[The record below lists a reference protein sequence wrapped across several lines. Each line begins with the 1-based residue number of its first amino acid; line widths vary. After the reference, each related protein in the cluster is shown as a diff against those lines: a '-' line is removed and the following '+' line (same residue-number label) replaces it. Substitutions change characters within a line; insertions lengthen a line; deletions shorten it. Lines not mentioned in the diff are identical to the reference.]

1 MNIILAKGGG
11 EDRIEPSGEHK
22 TMLDSTKVIL
32 LSEEANSAVI
42 SIEPLERG
50 YGHTLGNGLRRV
62 LLSSLVGAAVTK
74 VRIKGAPHQ
83 FMTLDGMT
91 EDVVDLLLNVKKI
104 RLKLHTDEEVTLKL
118 NVKGPATVT
127 AGDIAKAANVEV
139 VNPDLVLAHLA
150 DAKAHLDMELVA
162 ERGVGYVTA
171 EERVSNDPSQAQKL
185 GEILLDAHYSP
196 ITRVN
201 YTVEATRVGRITNY
215 DRLSI
220 SINTDG
226 TINPMD
232 ALQQSAKIL
241 QENYAFL
248 SGATPNA
255 ASEVVTEKPK
265 VMAHNVDKVTV
276 DELDLPPKIAN
287 RLKEN
292 GFETVDDVMNA
303 GRDSLLKMPNFGEKS
318 LKEVEVKL
326 KEKGYPGIK

>member
-1 MNIILAKGGG
+1 
-11 EDRIEPSGEHK
+11 
-22 TMLDSTKVIL
+22 MLDSTKIIL
-32 LSEEANSAVI
+32 LSEEANAAVI

-83 FMTLDGMT
+83 FMTLEGMT

-104 RLKLHTDEEVTLKL
+104 RLTVHTDEEVTLKL
-118 NVKGPATVT
+118 VAKGPATVT

-139 VNPDLVLAHLA
+139 VNPELVLAHLA
-150 DAKAHLDMELVA
+150 DAKAHLDMELVV
-162 ERGVGYVTA
+162 EKGTGYVTA
-171 EERVSNDPSQAQKL
+171 EERVSNDPSAAQKL

-220 SINTDG
+220 DLHTDG
-226 TINPMD
+226 SVKPMD
-232 ALQQSAKIL
+232 AIQQAAKIL
-241 QENYAFL
+241 NEYYSFL

-255 ASEVVTEKPK
+255 ASDVVTEKPK
-265 VMAHNVDKVTV
+265 VVAHNVDKVTV

-292 GFETVDDVMNA
+292 GFETVDDVINA

-326 KEKGYPGIK
+326 KEKGYSTIK

>member
-1 MNIILAKGGG
+1 
-11 EDRIEPSGEHK
+11 
-22 TMLDSTKVIL
+22 MLDNTKVIL
-32 LSEEANSAVI
+32 LSEDANSAVI
-42 SIEPLERG
+42 SIEPLTRG

-62 LLSSLVGAAVTK
+62 LLSSLEGAAVTK

-83 FMTLDGMT
+83 FMSLDGMT

-104 RLKLHTDEEVTLKL
+104 RLKVHGDDEVTLRL
-118 NVKGPATVT
+118 NVKGPTTVT
-127 AGDIAKAANVEV
+127 AGDIGAAANVEI
-139 VNPDLVLAHLA
+139 VNPELVLAHLS
-150 DAKAHLDMELVA
+150 DAKAHLDMELVV
-162 ERGVGYVTA
+162 EKGVGYLTA

-215 DRLSI
+215 DKLNI
-220 SINTDG
+220 TVNTDG
-226 TINPMD
+226 SIKPMD
-232 ALQQSAKIL
+232 ALRASAKIL
-241 QENYAFL
+241 TDYYGYL
-248 SGATPNA
+248 SGAST
-255 ASEVVTEKPK
+255 SQLSDVQTEKPK
-265 VMAHNVDKVTV
+265 IIATNVDKVTV

-326 KEKGYPGIK
+326 KEKGYSGIK

>member
-1 MNIILAKGGG
+1 
-11 EDRIEPSGEHK
+11 
-22 TMLDSTKVIL
+22 MLDSTKVIL
-32 LSEEANSAVI
+32 VSEDANAAVI
-42 SIEPLERG
+42 AIEPLERG

-104 RLKLHTDEEVTLKL
+104 RLSVHTDEEVTLKVS
-118 NVKGPATVT
+118 VKGPATVT
-127 AGDIAKAANVEV
+127 AGDIGKVANVEI
-139 VNPDLVLAHLA
+139 VNPELVLAHLA
-150 DAKAHLDMELVA
+150 DSKAHLDMELVV
-162 ERGVGYVTA
+162 EKGTGYMTA
-171 EERVSNDPSQAQKL
+171 EERVSNDPSAAQKL

-220 SINTDG
+220 DLHTDG
-226 TINPMD
+226 SVKPMD
-232 ALQQSAKIL
+232 AIQQAAKIL
-241 QENYAFL
+241 NVYYSFL
-248 SGATPNA
+248 SGATANVA
-255 ASEVVTEKPK
+255 ADVVIEKPK
-265 VMAHNVDKVTV
+265 TVAHNVDKVTV

-318 LKEVEVKL
+318 LKEVEGKL
-326 KEKGYPGIK
+326 KEKGYSGIK

>member
-1 MNIILAKGGG
+1 
-11 EDRIEPSGEHK
+11 
-22 TMLDSTKVIL
+22 MLDNTKIIV
-32 LSEEANSAVI
+32 LSEDVNSAVI
-42 SIEPLERG
+42 SMEPLTRG

-62 LLSSLVGAAVTK
+62 LLSSLEGAAVTK

-83 FMTLDGMT
+83 FMTLEGMT

-104 RLKLHTDEEVTLKL
+104 RLHVHDDEEVTLRL
-118 NVKGPATVT
+118 NVSGPATVT
-127 AGDIAKAANVEV
+127 AGDIGAAANVEI
-139 VNPDLVLAHLA
+139 VNPELVLAHLS
-150 DAKAHLDMELVA
+150 DAKTHLEMELVV
-162 ERGVGYVTA
+162 EKGVGYLTA
-171 EERVSNDPSQAQKL
+171 EERVSSDSTQAQKL

-215 DRLSI
+215 DKLNI
-220 SINTDG
+220 TINTDG
-226 TINPMD
+226 SIKPMD
-232 ALQQSAKIL
+232 ALRSAAKIL
-241 QENYAFL
+241 TEYYGYL
-248 SGATPNA
+248 SDT
-255 ASEVVTEKPK
+255 STTQLSDVQTEKPK
-265 VMAHNVDKVTV
+265 TVATNVDKVTV

-292 GFETVDDVMNA
+292 GFETVDDVMHA